1 MNTTEETR
9 RLKELDSDITA
20 NDLEE
25 SETVKE
31 TEDSPVCTVRKRPRF
46 DFTGLKSRLPELL
59 KKTGSSKARP
69 VIIAASAAVIG
80 LAVYFNWMLFSG
92 AQTSDP
98 AYDAELEGAEN
109 LLGQSVYVDGDADYE
124 EESYFA
130 MSQLSRQRARDEALE
145 VLQLV
150 IEDEAALKEVKDQ
163 AFADANRMAAEI
175 AGEANI
181 ETLIMAKGFE
191 DCVAVVS
198 NNNANIIVR
207 SDGLLQNEIAQI
219 KEIVFEQTGILPVNV
234 KIIEKN

>member
-1 MNTTEETR
+1 MNTAEETR
-9 RLKELDSDITA
+9 RLKELDSDITE
-20 NDLEE
+20 NDIELSEE
-25 SETVKE
+25 KESSEENT
-31 TEDSPVCTVRKRPRF
+31 VCTVRKRSRF
-46 DFTGLKSRLPELL
+46 SFADVKEKLPELM
-59 KKTGSSKARP
+59 KKTGSGKARP
-69 VIIAASAAVIG
+69 VIIAASAVVIG
-80 LAVYFNWMLFSG
+80 LAVYFNWVLFSG
-92 AQTSDP
+92 AQTTDP
-98 AYDAELEGAEN
+98 AYDAELEGTDN

-130 MSQLSRQRARDEALE
+130 MSQLSRKRARDEALE
-145 VLQLV
+145 VLRLV
-150 IEDEAALKEVKDQ
+150 IDDEAALKEVKDQ

-198 NNNANIIVR
+198 GSNANIIVR

-219 KEIVFEQTGILPVNV
+219 KEIVYEQTGILPVNV